1 MIARSHNVAV
11 FGYRRISCKIPPL
24 LSIPPLYLHMC
35 KYYFFQ
41 IFPQLGGGMCKYFLY
56 VKVLFLR
63 PMCKY
68 FFFLRPVYRYIFS
81 WKIVVFQAYLSKI
94 SPAALILWPPAAD
107 LERLRRVCKEK
118 KSNNLAKKN
127 QKKYLEKTFFIL
139 CSTFTRFSETYFCH
153 VQVLM
158 LNTNYNEHKS
168 VFRKN

>member
-1 MIARSHNVAV
+1 
-11 FGYRRISCKIPPL
+11 
-24 LSIPPLYLHMC
+24 
-35 KYYFFQ
+35 
-41 IFPQLGGGMCKYFLY
+41 
-56 VKVLFLR
+56 
-63 PMCKY
+63 MCKY
-68 FFFLRPVYRYIFS
+68 FFVCESTFFETDVQVLFFLRTVYKYIFS
-81 WKIVVFQAYLSKI
+81 WKIVVFQANLSNF

-118 KSNNLAKKN
+118 TNNLAKKT